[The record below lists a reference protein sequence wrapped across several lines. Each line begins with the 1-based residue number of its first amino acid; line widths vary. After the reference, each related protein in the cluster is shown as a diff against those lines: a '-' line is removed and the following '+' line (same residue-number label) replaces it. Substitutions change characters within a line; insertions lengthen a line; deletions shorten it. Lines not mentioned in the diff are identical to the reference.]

1 MALILLNKP
10 YGVIS
15 QFSEHEKHTALSE
28 IITEKNFY
36 PAGRL
41 DHDSEGLL
49 ILTDEGKIQHC
60 LSHPAHKQPKTY
72 WVQVEGEITQSAL
85 SELENGVLLKDG
97 LTLPA
102 KAKKIDEPEL
112 WPRDPP
118 VRYRAE
124 IPTSWCELTISEGK
138 NRQVRR
144 MTAAVG
150 FPTLRLIRISIGDFT
165 LGDFNTDGLL
175 PGEWRKITTP
185 QQLTTQADAIKL
197 LGTPR
202 HRSSY
207 RAAARKISSG
217 RGKHKR

>member
-1 MALILLNKP
+1 MSLILFNKP

-15 QFSEHEKHTALSE
+15 QFSEHEKHTSLSE
-28 IITEKNFY
+28 FISEKDFY

-60 LSHPAHKQPKTY
+60 LSHPKHKQPKTY
-72 WVQVEGEITQSAL
+72 WVQMDGEITDAAL
-85 SELENGVLLKDG
+85 TELENGVVLKDG

-102 KAKKIDEPEL
+102 KATKIDEPAL

-124 IPTSWCELTISEGK
+124 IPTSWCELTITEGK

-165 LGDFNTDGLL
+165 LGDFNTDGLS
-175 PGEWRKITTP
+175 PGEWRKIATP
-185 QQLTTQADAIKL
+185 QLLTQQANAIKL
-197 LGTPR
+197 LGTSR
-202 HRSSY
+202 NRRSNHSS
-207 RAAARKISSG
+207 RGKVPSG
-217 RGKHKR
+217 RRKRS

>member
-1 MALILLNKP
+1 MSLILLNKP

-15 QFSEHEKHTALSE
+15 QFSEHDKHPALSE
-28 IITEKNFY
+28 LISEKDFY

-60 LSHPAHKQPKTY
+60 LSHPKHKQRKTY
-72 WVQVEGEITQSAL
+72 WVQVEGLITAAAL
-85 SELENGVLLKDG
+85 SELENGVTLKDG
-97 LTLPA
+97 LTLTA
-102 KAKKIDEPEL
+102 KAKKIDDPAL

-150 FPTLRLIRISIGDFT
+150 FPTLRLVRYSIGDFT
-165 LGDFNTDGLL
+165 IDGLA
-175 PGEWRKITTP
+175 PGEWRKIPTP
-185 QQLTTQADAIKL
+185 QQLTRQADAIKL
-197 LGTPR
+197 LGTTR
-202 HRSSY
+202 HRRSHHPV
-207 RAAARKISSG
+207 RGKVSSG
-217 RGKHKR
+217 RGKHQR

>member
-1 MALILLNKP
+1 M
-10 YGVIS
+10 
-15 QFSEHEKHTALSE
+15 
-28 IITEKNFY
+28 
-36 PAGRL
+36 

-60 LSHPAHKQPKTY
+60 LSHPKHKQPKTY
-72 WVQVEGEITQSAL
+72 WIQVEGAITDAAL
-85 SELENGVLLKDG
+85 AELESGVTLKDG

-102 KAKKIDEPEL
+102 KAKKIDEPDL

-118 VRYRAE
+118 VRYRAA

-150 FPTLRLIRISIGDFT
+150 FPTLRLIRVSIGDFT
-165 LGDFNTDGLL
+165 LGISTTDSLS
-175 PGEWRKITTP
+175 PGEWRKMPTP
-185 QQLTTQADAIKL
+185 QQLTKQADAIKL

-202 HRSSY
+202 HRRSNHSP
-207 RAAARKISSG
+207 RRKVSTG
-217 RGKHKR
+217 RRKNQR

>member
-1 MALILLNKP
+1 MSLILFNKP
-10 YGVIS
+10 FGIVS
-15 QFSEHEKHTALSE
+15 QFSEHEKHTPLSE
-28 IITEKNFY
+28 FITEKGFY

-49 ILTDEGKIQHC
+49 ILTDEGHIQHC
-60 LSHPAHKQPKTY
+60 LSHPKHKQAKTY
-72 WVQVEGEITQSAL
+72 WVQVDGEISNSAL
-85 SELENGVLLKDG
+85 AELEKGVMLKDG

-102 KAKKIDEPEL
+102 KATAISEPAL

-124 IPTSWCELTISEGK
+124 IPTSWCELTITEGK

-150 FPTLRLIRISIGDFT
+150 FPTLRLVRVSIGEFT
-165 LGDFNTDGLL
+165 IDGLS
-175 PGEWRKITTP
+175 PGEWRKISTP
-185 QQLTTQADAIKL
+185 QSLIEQANAIKL

-202 HRSSY
+202 HRRSHHSS
-207 RAAARKISSG
+207 RRKISSG
-217 RGKHKR
+217 RRKR

>member
-1 MALILLNKP
+1 MSLILLNKP

-15 QFSEHEKHTALSE
+15 QFSEHEKHTALSSY
-28 IITEKNFY
+28 IKEKNFY

-49 ILTDEGKIQHC
+49 ILTDEGQIQHC
-60 LSHPAHKQPKTY
+60 LSHPKHKQAKTY
-72 WVQVEGEITQSAL
+72 WVQVDGDITDTAL
-85 SELENGVLLKDG
+85 TELEKGVMLKDG

-102 KAKKIDEPEL
+102 KAKKIDEPAL

-124 IPTSWCELTISEGK
+124 IPTSWCELTITEGK

-150 FPTLRLIRISIGDFT
+150 FPTLRLVRVSIGEFT
-165 LGDFNTDGLL
+165 IDGLS
-175 PGEWRKITTP
+175 PGEWRKISTP
-185 QQLTTQADAIKL
+185 QSLIEQANAIKL
-197 LGTPR
+197 LGTSR
-202 HRSSY
+202 HRRSHHSSKGKVSS
-207 RAAARKISSG
+207 RRRK
-217 RGKHKR
+217 R

>member
-1 MALILLNKP
+1 MSLILLNKP

-15 QFSEHEKHTALSE
+15 QFSEHEKHTTLAE
-28 IITEKNFY
+28 FVKEKDFY

-49 ILTDEGKIQHC
+49 ILTDEGNIQHC
-60 LSHPAHKQPKTY
+60 LSHPKHKQAKTY
-72 WVQVEGEITQSAL
+72 WVQVDGEISDDAIAHLTK
-85 SELENGVLLKDG
+85 GVELKDG

-102 KAKKIDEPEL
+102 KVKKMSEPHL

-124 IPTSWCELTISEGK
+124 IPTSWCEIIITEGK

-150 FPTLRLIRISIGDFT
+150 FPTLRLIRVSIGDFT
-165 LGDFNTDGLL
+165 IDGLS
-175 PGEWRKITTP
+175 PGESRKISTP
-185 QQLTTQADAIKL
+185 PQLSDQANAIKL
-197 LGTPR
+197 LGTSR
-202 HRSSY
+202 HRRSHHSP
-207 RAAARKISSG
+207 RRKVSTG
-217 RGKHKR
+217 RRKR

>member
-1 MALILLNKP
+1 MSLILFNKP

-15 QFSEHEKHTALSE
+15 QFSEHEKHIPLSE
-28 IITEKNFY
+28 YISEKEFY

-60 LSHPAHKQPKTY
+60 LSDPKHKQPKTY
-72 WVQVEGEITQSAL
+72 WVQVDGEITEEAL
-85 SELENGVLLKDG
+85 AELEKGVTLKDG
-97 LTLPA
+97 LTKPA
-102 KAKKIDEPEL
+102 KARKIDEPKL

-124 IPTSWCELTISEGK
+124 IPTSWCELTITEGK

-150 FPTLRLIRISIGDFT
+150 FPTLRLVRYSIGEFT
-165 LGDFNTDGLL
+165 IAGLTN
-175 PGEWRKITTP
+175 GEWTKIDTP
-185 QQLTTQADAIKL
+185 QLLTDQADAIKL
-197 LGTPR
+197 LGSSR
-202 HRSSY
+202 HRHSNHSP
-207 RAAARKISSG
+207 RRKVSPS
-217 RGKHKR
+217 RRKR

>member
-1 MALILLNKP
+1 MSLILLNKP

-15 QFSEHEKHTALSE
+15 QFSDHEKHSSLAEFISE
-28 IITEKNFY
+28 KDFY

-60 LSHPAHKQPKTY
+60 LSHPRHKQPKAY
-72 WVQVEGEITQSAL
+72 WVQVEGEITDAAL
-85 SELENGVLLKDG
+85 AKLEKGVKLKDG

-102 KAKKIDEPEL
+102 KAKKINEPDL

-118 VRYRAE
+118 VRYRAA
-124 IPTSWCELTISEGK
+124 IPTSWCELTITEGK

-150 FPTLRLIRISIGDFT
+150 FPTLRLIRYSIGEFT
-165 LGDFNTDGLL
+165 IDGLS
-175 PGEWRKITTP
+175 PGEWRKISTP
-185 QQLTTQADAIKL
+185 QQLSEQADAIKL
-197 LGTPR
+197 LGTSRNRRGNHSPR
-202 HRSSY
+202 
-207 RAAARKISSG
+207 RKISSG
-217 RGKHKR
+217 RRKR

>member
-1 MALILLNKP
+1 MSLILFNKP

-15 QFSEHEKHTALSE
+15 QFSEHEKHTSLSAF
-28 IITEKNFY
+28 ISEKDFY

-60 LSHPAHKQPKTY
+60 LSHPKHKQPKTY
-72 WVQVEGEITQSAL
+72 WVQVDGEITDSAIT
-85 SELENGVLLKDG
+85 ELEKGLTLKDG

-102 KAKKIDEPEL
+102 KAKKIDEPDC

-124 IPTSWCELTISEGK
+124 IPTSWCELTITEGK

-150 FPTLRLIRISIGDFT
+150 FPTLRLVRVSIGDFT
-165 LGDFNTDGLL
+165 IMNSTIDGLS
-175 PGEWRKITTP
+175 PGEWRKIPTP
-185 QQLTTQADAIKL
+185 QQLTKQADAIKL
-197 LGTPR
+197 LGTSR
-202 HRSSY
+202 HRRSHHSQ
-207 RAAARKISSG
+207 
-217 RGKHKR
+217 RGKVSPGRRKRP